1 MEEGDSSIAA
11 EGGDTG
17 RKRERE
23 PGPEGRNFAKGAESF
38 LDWSHVMYEHVRY
51 DPREYDHVVYEHGIG
66 SILFIL
72 SVLSVLFRK
81 FVNFPNC
88 V

>member
-11 EGGDTG
+11 RGEDAG
-17 RKRERE
+17 RRRARE

-51 DPREYDHVVYEHGIG
+51 DPREYDHVVYEHGIS
-66 SILFIL
+66 SILFI
-72 SVLSVLFRK
+72 LSVLFRK